1 VNTSESKIA
10 QYLQDAQVLEGT
22 LRRTLI
28 SHIAVSARDEHRRLL
43 EDHLRVTIA
52 QERRL
57 ASRLADLGG
66 GPNIAQSA
74 VGAAKGAAALVLT
87 LAKGP
92 ADALRGPTGDDV
104 ALRNA
109 QDECASEALEIAVY
123 DALEALATE
132 LGDERTAELA
142 RRHREQEQ
150 DFLDRLR
157 DTVPGLARNV
167 AQNRKGSRRFPLGTV
182 GALDAARALVTGAQ
196 TVLRPGGSD
205 GGSIDDHTR
214 TQAASA
220 SAPATTPKP
229 KKSAAGRLDVAA
241 PPIPRPRAAARAR
254 PAAPAKRAGAPTP
267 PPAPATAPADRRR
280 KPVAPTAA
288 PKPAAAAAP
297 KAKPKPKPKPAA
309 AAPRPKPTPAAAAA
323 PKPQP
328 TPAADQPLAQYDDMT
343 PYEITELLDHL
354 ADDKLDAVE
363 QYERAHE
370 NRDQV
375 LDAITKQRAAP
386 DVRG

>member
-28 SHIAVSARDEHRRLL
+28 AHIAVSAHDEHRRLL

-57 ASRLADLGG
+57 AGRLADLGG
-66 GPNIAQSA
+66 GPNLAQTA
-74 VGAAKGAAALVLT
+74 IGAAKGAAALVLT

-142 RRHREQEQ
+142 RRHRAQEQ

-167 AQNRKGSRRFPLGTV
+167 AQNRKGNRRFPLGTV

-196 TVLRPGGSD
+196 TALRPGGSD
-205 GGSIDDHTR
+205 GGSIADHTR
-214 TQAASA
+214 TPPAA
-220 SAPATTPKP
+220 SAPATTTKP
-229 KKSAAGRLDVAA
+229 KKSAAGKFDVAA
-241 PPIPRPRAAARAR
+241 PPAPRARAATEAR
-254 PAAPAKRAGAPTP
+254 PAAPAKRAGAPMP
-267 PPAPATAPADRRR
+267 PPAPAGKAR
-280 KPVAPTAA
+280 KPAAPKAA
-288 PKPAAAAAP
+288 APKPKPAAAPKPKPAAAAAP
-297 KAKPKPKPKPAA
+297 KPKPKPAA
-309 AAPRPKPTPAAAAA
+309 TATPKPKPAATAAAA
-323 PKPQP
+323 PEPK
-328 TPAADQPLAQYDDMT
+328 PAAAMEQPIAQYDDMT
-343 PYEITELLDHL
+343 PYEIGELLGHL
-354 ADDKLDAVE
+354 PDDKLEAVE
-363 QYERAHE
+363 QYERAHGA
-370 NRDQV
+370 RDQV
-375 LDAITKQRAAP
+375 LEAVAKQRGA
-386 DVRG
+386 R